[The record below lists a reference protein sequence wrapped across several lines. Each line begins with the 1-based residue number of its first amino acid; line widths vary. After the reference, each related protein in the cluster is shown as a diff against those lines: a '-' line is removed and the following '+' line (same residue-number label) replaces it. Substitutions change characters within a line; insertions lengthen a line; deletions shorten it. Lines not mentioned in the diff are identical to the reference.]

1 MSEPGKWQQRLAQK
15 QAAASAAGTAT
26 SAYGKSASKAHAS
39 ESTKDAAAKFLEAYG
54 DDTVPATED
63 TSTAERQERVDTDAQ
78 LDKLIS
84 SIGILQGYT
93 RWVGKQ
99 PLPSP
104 LPGQVESI
112 LCRCPV
118 PGHNDANPSA
128 WINTQKNTW
137 YCAACEQGGDTW
149 DLAAMKYGVQ
159 DNYKVGKGFHD
170 LRRLIGGE
178 FGWEF
183 IRASNGDYIGIP
195 PSKGKPKVTDRW
207 KKAAAPK
214 GVAAP
219 AASTTATQAAAPASA
234 TTPAPATPAPQS
246 IATVV
251 NITEA
256 PSLNED
262 NDLPDMNW
270 REVFTEPSFIKTYM
284 EETSQDDVPEMYH
297 MAHALMG
304 LGLSLGRNVTLQ
316 DQPNVYGN
324 LFICILGKTSE
335 GKSKSRRYIEHVI
348 GEALPYDKDQPI
360 PDGAKV
366 IKSPS
371 SGEGLVGAFRR
382 MLPDPRNPKWFIPSG
397 DVRGLVDYG
406 ELGDITG
413 KAARL
418 GNTLKYTL
426 LDFYDCSHM
435 VGYTTKGD
443 GEVIAQDAFC
453 SVLTT
458 CQPDRIGELLDQGD
472 NSGGFLN
479 RWNFFTGSSKVKKAL
494 HGFNM
499 DLDQAVDDLK
509 EIHDWA
515 DTGRSIQ
522 WSPEAE
528 LKFTEFF
535 YGVIQPTRAMGN
547 DEILG
552 RADLTIKKLI
562 LLMAAN
568 RLDDVV
574 TPQAVEQAI
583 AFWPYLLECYRLID
597 SRVGTPPMNEL
608 EERIHKM
615 LQNYQ
620 TKHNDFM
627 SVGVL
632 KNRMRKVTSDE
643 LFRSLSNLE
652 KSGELKRHEPK
663 AGGVGRPSE
672 KWEAIVS

>member
-1 MSEPGKWQQRLAQK
+1 MSEPGKWQRRLAEK
-15 QAAASAAGTAT
+15 QAAGNAIGTQNKSAAPASYAT
-26 SAYGKSASKAHAS
+26 QSN
-39 ESTKDAAAKFLEAYG
+39 KDAAARFLATYG
-54 DDTVPATED
+54 DDTVPSTEED
-63 TSTAERQERVDTDAQ
+63 GTAERQTRIDTDAE
-78 LDKLIS
+78 LDRLIS
-84 SIGILQGYT
+84 SIGILQGYS
-93 RWVGKQ
+93 RWIGKQ

-104 LPGQVESI
+104 LPGQTESI

-118 PGHNDANPSA
+118 PGHNDSNPSA
-128 WINTQKNTW
+128 WINTSKNTW
-137 YCAACEQGGDTW
+137 YCAACERGGDTW
-149 DLAAMKYGVQ
+149 DLAAFKYGVQ

-170 LRRLIGGE
+170 LRRLIGQE
-178 FGWEF
+178 HGWEF

-195 PSKGKPKVTDRW
+195 PSAGKPKISDRW

-214 GVAAP
+214 G
-219 AASTTATQAAAPASA
+219 AAAPAVEPQAPVAPS
-234 TTPAPATPAPQS
+234 TPQPTPIPTQPPASQAV
-246 IATVV
+246 ATVT

-256 PSLNED
+256 PSLNDET
-262 NDLPDMNW
+262 DLPDMNW
-270 REVFTEPSFIKTYM
+270 REVFMEPSFIKTYM
-284 EETSQDDVPEMYH
+284 EETTKDDVPEMYH

-316 DQPNVYGN
+316 DQPSVYGN

-348 GEALPYDKDQPI
+348 AEALPYDKDAVI

-426 LDFYDCSHM
+426 LDFYDCSRM

-458 CQPDRIGELLDQGD
+458 CQPDRIGELLDAGD
-472 NSGGFLN
+472 NAGGFLN
-479 RWNFFTGSSKVKKAL
+479 RWNFFTGTSKKKKAL
-494 HGFNM
+494 HGFAMN
-499 DLDQAVDDLK
+499 LDNATDELA
-509 EIHDWA
+509 EIHQWA
-515 DTGRSIQ
+515 KNSRSLL

-528 LKFTEFF
+528 DKFIDFF
-535 YGVIQPTRAMGN
+535 DNTIQPTRALGN

-552 RADLTIKKLI
+552 RADLTIKKFI

-568 RLDDVV
+568 RMDTVV
-574 TPQAVEQAI
+574 SPQAVDQAI
-583 AFWPYLLECYRLID
+583 AFWPYLLDCYRMID
-597 SRVGTPPMNEL
+597 ASVGTPPMNAL

-615 LQNYQ
+615 LANYQ
-620 TKHNDFM
+620 TKYKEFM
-627 SVGVL
+627 AVGVL
-632 KNRMRKVTSDE
+632 KNRLRKVTSDE
-643 LFRSLSNLE
+643 LFKSLANLE
-652 KSGELKRHEPK
+652 KSGELRRHEPR
-663 AGGVGRPSE
+663 AGAVGRPTE